1 MLRVEEFENL
11 RGKVVG
17 SDDIFLGSFFL
28 SERTDKGVKL
38 AALRASMAYSLS
50 GISNNKFRS
59 LNYHKKQRLAKFV
72 CL

>member
-17 SDDIFLGSFFL
+17 SDEIFLGSFFL

-38 AALRASMAYSLS
+38 AALRASMAYSIYVIHFLGS
-50 GISNNKFRS
+50 QITN
-59 LNYHKKQRLAKFV
+59 AEA
-72 CL
+72 